1 MRLSSLCCLHSVH
14 IVSVARTLL
23 AVALFIGVSAV
34 DAQMMR
40 MDDARYYLLESF
52 GSAEFHYQ

>member
-1 MRLSSLCCLHSVH
+1 MRLSSLNCLHSIH
-14 IVSVARTLL
+14 IVSVACTLL
-23 AVALFIGVSAV
+23 AVGRVIGVSAV

-52 GSAEFHYQ
+52 GSAEF

>member
-52 GSAEFHYQ
+52 GSAEF